1 MRRAFAGVV
10 ASLSLVLAP
19 LTIRADDRATEAGMR
34 MYRDGILPSG
44 QPMRAVGQNGTALAG
59 ADAACA
65 NCHRRSGYGSSEGR
79 SVIRALPP
87 MFEARST
94 EKAALRAKPLG
105 SGRMRPPYT
114 DASLAKALRE
124 GVDSGGHALGELM
137 PRYALEDDAV
147 HLLAGYLE
155 SLGTQPAPGVSATVL
170 RFATV
175 VTPDADRAAAA
186 AMLEVLRAFIAD
198 KNGGSRGESRRRAS
212 GSDWMYQGYRTW
224 ELDVWELSGSP
235 GTWEAQLEDLYRR
248 QPVFALLSGIGSRTW
263 EPIHAFCERQGIPSV
278 FPNVDA
284 PDADRDFYSLYFSRG
299 AALEAEVLARHL
311 RDRGAGGS
319 VVQVYRTGSRGA
331 EAADLLRAAL
341 PGVVRDVAVGAAT
354 PIGNAPFGDPAA
366 TWVLWLDRK
375 DLEALAA
382 RPENVRA
389 AHAIYASASLGAADR
404 AEWGDALRAKVRA
417 VYPFDL
423 PPARDQRLA
432 RAKTWLGA
440 RRIAVV
446 DERVQANTFFAATV
460 AGEALGHL
468 ANIHSR
474 DYFVERI
481 EHMSSRLLNTSF
493 YPRISLAPGQRHAS
507 KGGYI
512 VRFSGDPALPL
523 VAESEWIVP

>member
-1 MRRAFAGVV
+1 
-10 ASLSLVLAP
+10 
-19 LTIRADDRATEAGMR
+19 
-34 MYRDGILPSG
+34 
-44 QPMRAVGQNGTALAG
+44 
-59 ADAACA
+59 
-65 NCHRRSGYGSSEGR
+65 
-79 SVIRALPP
+79 
-87 MFEARST
+87 
-94 EKAALRAKPLG
+94 
-105 SGRMRPPYT
+105 
-114 DASLAKALRE
+114 
-124 GVDSGGHALGELM
+124 
-137 PRYALEDDAV
+137 
-147 HLLAGYLE
+147 
-155 SLGTQPAPGVSATVL
+155 
-170 RFATV
+170 
-175 VTPDADRAAAA
+175 
-186 AMLEVLRAFIAD
+186 
-198 KNGGSRGESRRRAS
+198 
-212 GSDWMYQGYRTW
+212 
-224 ELDVWELSGSP
+224 
-235 GTWEAQLEDLYRR
+235 
-248 QPVFALLSGIGSRTW
+248 
-263 EPIHAFCERQGIPSV
+263 
-278 FPNVDA
+278 
-284 PDADRDFYSLYFSRG
+284 
-299 AALEAEVLARHL
+299 
-311 RDRGAGGS
+311 
-319 VVQVYRTGSRGA
+319 VQVYRTGSRGA

-446 DERVQANTFFAATV
+446 EERVQANTFFAATV